1 MESGVKNYNSS
12 SSTTLTTS
20 SSQQKKSEKDSNLFH
35 VIHKVPSGDGPY
47 VRAKHAQLVEKD
59 PETAIVWFWKAINS
73 GDRVDSALKDM
84 AVVMKQL
91 DRTEEAIEA
100 VKSFRALCS
109 RHAQE
114 SLDNVLID
122 LYKKCGK
129 VDEQIVLLKHKLKM
143 IYLGEAFN
151 GKPTKTAR
159 SHGKKFQVSITQETS
174 RILFS
179 HEIRDA
185 TENTVPLNYL
195 YHDDLNQ
202 GNLGWAYM
210 QKSNFIA
217 AEVVYRKA
225 QMIDPDAN
233 KALNLCQC
241 LIKQARYEEANL
253 VLQDVLQYRLP
264 GSDDLRSR
272 NRAEELWFEL
282 ESQQH
287 TGPWLASLP
296 GLNAEDDFVE
306 ALERVMNKWAP
317 TRSRRLPIFE
327 EISQYRDQLAC

>member
-1 MESGVKNYNSS
+1 MESGVKNNNSSSS
-12 SSTTLTTS
+12 SSTTTTTTTTT

-47 VRAKHAQLVEKD
+47 VRAKYAQLVEKD

-174 RILFS
+174 RIL
-179 HEIRDA
+179 
-185 TENTVPLNYL
+185 
-195 YHDDLNQ
+195 